1 MLRFH
6 RGQRGFTLVEL
17 LVVMAILAIL
27 AGIAV
32 PLVLHFVGSSETKAA
47 AAELDTVQAAIDQM
61 MTEEGLISLTNLTA
75 PDAGNATRDMTQ
87 FPNTEHPL
95 YPTYLRDATT
105 TYWYWCVANGTV
117 HQSTSAP

>member
-47 AAELDTVQAAIDQM
+47 AAELSTVQAAVDAM
-61 MTEEGLISLTNLTA
+61 MTEEGLTSLTNLTA
-75 PDAGNATRDMTQ
+75 PDAGNTTQDMTQ
-87 FPNTEHPL
+87 FPNTDYPL
-95 YPTYLRDATT
+95 YPTYMRDATT
-105 TYWYWCVANGTV
+105 TYFYWCYPNGTV
-117 HQSTSAP
+117 CQKPL